1 MEIFQGLKEILT
13 MAYKFKVA
21 TLALG
26 LMINIVSIGVM
37 GVHRSL
43 GADATGV
50 TRTNS
55 GGGVTVNV
63 TYPHSQGVDET
74 RFEVVL
80 DTHSVNLDGYDLK
93 TQTLLRDGSGKT
105 YEPIRVENK
114 GSGHHRVIAI
124 VFPKVSPPAKRLE
137 LIIKDIAGIKERSF
151 LWDLDDKRNERGV

>member
-1 MEIFQGLKEILT
+1 
-13 MAYKFKVA
+13 MAYKLKVA
-21 TLALG
+21 TLVLC

-37 GVHRSL
+37 GVRRSL

-63 TYPHSQGVDET
+63 TYPHSQGTDET

-80 DTHSVNLDGYDLK
+80 DTHAVNLDAYDLK
-93 TQTLLRDGSGKT
+93 ALSLLRDDSGKT
-105 YEPIRVENK
+105 YQSVRVENK
-114 GSGHHRVIAI
+114 GSGHHREITV

-137 LIIKDIAGIKERSF
+137 LVIKNIAGIKERSF
-151 LWDLDDKRNERGV
+151 SWNLDNEKK